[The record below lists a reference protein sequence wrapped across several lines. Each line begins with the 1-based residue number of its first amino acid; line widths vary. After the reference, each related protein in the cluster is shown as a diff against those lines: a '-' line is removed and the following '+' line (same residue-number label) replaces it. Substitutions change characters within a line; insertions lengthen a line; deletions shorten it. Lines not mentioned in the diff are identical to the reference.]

1 MVLRLIFLFVKL
13 QTLLDNEM
21 KAICL
26 VIWTAIASQATSF
39 NPYDVLGVSSRAG
52 PDEIRKTYKKLARE
66 L

>member
-1 MVLRLIFLFVKL
+1 
-13 QTLLDNEM
+13 M
-21 KAICL
+21 KAICII
-26 VIWTAIASQATSF
+26 IWTAVASQVASF